1 MSQQIPQDKIE
12 EIKSANDIVDVI
24 SSYINLIK
32 RGRNYIAR
40 CPFHNEKSPSF
51 SVSPDKQMYYCFGCH
66 KGGNVFTFLQEY
78 EKLSFIESVKKL
90 AEKANIPLLF
100 HTESDEKEKELES
113 FYYINQFTAEYF
125 NNNLL
130 ETPAGKTG
138 LDYLLNRGIS
148 RETIEKFLLGFS
160 FNSWDNL
167 HNLLEQKK
175 LNIEFIENLGL
186 VGKKTDG
193 GYFDVFRGRVMFP
206 IFSLSGKIA
215 GFGGR
220 KLFENDNSGKY
231 INSRE
236 SRIYNK
242 SRILYGLYHTKEEIR
257 KNEKAILVEGY
268 MDFLTLYQS
277 GFKNVIATS
286 GTALTNDQIKILVRY
301 TKNIIFLY
309 DADMAGVKATIRGLD
324 LLLENNLNVNIVELT
339 EGEDPDSFIKKFGA
353 ERFKRAL
360 DTPVSFVEFIAKVY
374 RKTGKLNSTE
384 GLTGSVREILT
395 LITKVR
401 DKLKRE
407 FYIKEI
413 AEKFNLSESVIR
425 DEFQNLFKPQKKFP
439 DQEKTII
446 PDTGDK
452 RVIPEKKEIVKII
465 PPSIEE
471 EHLVAIIVMHGKGF
485 WNFAYN
491 YITIDDIVSPLT
503 KRMMIFFNENLK
515 EDEFLTLDMICN
527 MVDPELAG
535 FLRGLEFRGI
545 IMKEEVLRDNFKDVE
560 TNHLKWLK
568 DVIKILKIKRIESEI
583 DRIKKL
589 IGTYEKE
596 DADLGDLLN
605 EIKELNEAK
614 IYWANIE

>member
-12 EIKSANDIVDVI
+12 EIKSANDIVDII
-24 SSYINLIK
+24 SSYISLIK

-40 CPFHNEKSPSF
+40 CPFHNEKTPSF

-78 EKLSFIESVKKL
+78 EKLSFIEAVKKL

-113 FYYINQFTAEYF
+113 IYYINQVTAEYF
-125 NNNLL
+125 NKNLM
-130 ETPAGKTG
+130 ENPAGKIG
-138 LDYLLNRGIS
+138 LDYLLNRGIT
-148 RETIEKFLLGFS
+148 RETIDKFLLGFS
-160 FNSWDNL
+160 INSWDNL
-167 HNLLEQKK
+167 HNYLEQRK
-175 LNIEFIENLGL
+175 LNMEYIENLGL
-186 VGKKTDG
+186 IGKKTDG
-193 GYFDVFRGRVMFP
+193 GYFDTFRGRIMYP
-206 IFSLSGKIA
+206 IFSISGKVA

-236 SRIYNK
+236 SRVYNK
-242 SRILYGLYHTKEEIR
+242 SRILYGLSHTKEEIR

-268 MDFLTLYQS
+268 MDFLSLYQN

-286 GTALTNDQIKILVRY
+286 GTALTNDQIKILIRY

-324 LLLENNLNVNIVELT
+324 LLLENNLNVNIVELI

-360 DTPVSFVEFIAKVY
+360 DLPVSFVEFIAKVY
-374 RKTGKLNSTE
+374 RKTGKLNTTE
-384 GLTGSVREILT
+384 GLTESVREILT

-401 DKLKRE
+401 DNLKRE

-413 AEKFNLSESVIR
+413 AEKFNLTESVIR
-425 DEFQNLFKPQKKFP
+425 DEYQNLNKPRKKIP
-439 DQEKTII
+439 DQEKTITQ
-446 PDTGDK
+446 PASEK
-452 RVIPEKKEIVKII
+452 KPMPEKKDVEKII
-465 PPSIEE
+465 LPTIEE
-471 EHLVAIIVMHGKGF
+471 EDLMAIIIMHGKGF

-491 YITIDDIVSPLT
+491 YITMEDIQSPVT
-503 KRMMIFFNENLK
+503 KRMIKFFNENLK
-515 EDEFLTLDMICN
+515 EDESLTFDNILT
-527 MVDPELAG
+527 MVDPDIAG
-535 FLRGLEFRGI
+535 YLSGLQFKGK
-545 IMKEEVLRDNFKDVE
+545 IMSEETLGDDIKDIE
-560 TNHLKWLK
+560 TRHLKWLK
-568 DVIKILKIKRIESEI
+568 DVIKIIKIKRVEAEI
-583 DRIKKL
+583 NRIKNM
-589 IGTYEKE
+589 IGHYEGDE
-596 DADLGDLLN
+596 DGLNTLLN

-614 IYWANIE
+614 VYWTEIE